1 MIFENFS
8 RWGIFHRALLV
19 IITVIRFYL
28 SFENALC
35 KDYVTEKTFNALR
48 LNTVRTHVLYLLVG
62 GVYLLTESFN
72 KKGNIK
78 CYFDNCSRCRL
89 FLVEQTTENFY
100 LQAPL

>member
-1 MIFENFS
+1 M
-8 RWGIFHRALLV
+8 WLG

-72 KKGNIK
+72 KKRK
-78 CYFDNCSRCRL
+78 HKML
-89 FLVEQTTENFY
+89 F
-100 LQAPL
+100 